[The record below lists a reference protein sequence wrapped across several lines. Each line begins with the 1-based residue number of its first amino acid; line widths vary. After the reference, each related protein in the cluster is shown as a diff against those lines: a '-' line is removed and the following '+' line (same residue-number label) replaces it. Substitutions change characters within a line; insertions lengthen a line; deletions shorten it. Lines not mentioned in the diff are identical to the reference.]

1 MVRANTGWTA
11 TISTNTTVPVAMSKT
26 SIHNTFDPTRNAV
39 SGGVTGSPLASAGMQ
54 ARNFTAL
61 VGCQAPAIVPEFYT
75 SDSLASDVEHLCDP
89 GEPVSDAR
97 LLNVA
102 VKYFFAYVHENAH
115 RDPVPYGELAAL
127 YEQFSRHQS
136 MNEPGDDIEIMNRLR
151 MWSPVLRVLADA
163 PKAAHLMRAVLS
175 RTETVRENCSFL
187 GVDIGAGTGI
197 MLLAMQILARRG
209 GCADIQ
215 TLGYQSDPLSG
226 ERTHDLIHSLGA
238 GAVMLADPTRRNAY
252 ALVRGRSVDFV
263 ANEIMAGIQQ
273 TLAADN
279 CFNKYRAFFEAVG
292 DSVDRAEFFPEGLI
306 AHSAATR
313 ASVILVRENGFQPPT
328 EYLGEN
334 FIPQGLI
341 LEGRVVPMHR
351 LGGDFYRCLT

>member
-1 MVRANTGWTA
+1 
-11 TISTNTTVPVAMSKT
+11 MSKT
-26 SIHNTFDPTRNAV
+26 SIHHTFDPAHSGF
-39 SGGVTGSPLASAGMQ
+39 SGGLTGSPLASAGMQ
-54 ARNFTAL
+54 ARNFTAM
-61 VGCQAPAIVPEFYT
+61 VGCQAPAIAPEFYT
-75 SDSLASDVEHLCDP
+75 PDSLAFDVDRLCDP

-102 VKYFFAYVHENAH
+102 VKYFYAYVHENAY
-115 RDPVPYGELAAL
+115 RDPVPYGELAGL
-127 YEQFSRHQS
+127 YERFSRHQS
-136 MNEPGDDIEIMNRLR
+136 MNEPGDDIEVMNRLR

-163 PKAAHLMRAVLS
+163 PKAAHLMRAVLG
-175 RTETVRENCSFL
+175 RAEAVRGNGAFI
-187 GVDIGAGTGI
+187 GVDLGAGTGI
-197 MLLAMQILARRG
+197 MLLAMQILARRA
-209 GCADIQ
+209 GCTDIQ
-215 TLGYQSDPLSG
+215 TLGYQADPVSG
-226 ERTHDLIHSLGA
+226 ERTYDLVHSLGT
-238 GAVMLADPTRRNAY
+238 GAVMLADPNRRNAY

-279 CFNKYRAFFEAVG
+279 CFDKYRAFFEAVG

-313 ASVILVRENGFQPPT
+313 ASVILARENGFQPPA
-328 EYLGEN
+328 EYLDEK

-351 LGGDFYRCLT
+351 LGVDFYRCLT